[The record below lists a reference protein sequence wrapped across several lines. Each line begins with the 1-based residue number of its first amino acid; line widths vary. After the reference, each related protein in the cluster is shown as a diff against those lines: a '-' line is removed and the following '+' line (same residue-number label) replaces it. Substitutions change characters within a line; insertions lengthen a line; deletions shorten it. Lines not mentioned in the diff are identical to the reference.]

1 MGSNHIN
8 TNNVNIVRST
18 PKEVFEELL
27 KGDTAMNLEE
37 LSKKFNVCKTIIE
50 RRLSELGLHT
60 KRNYDKF
67 AKFNIHKFDTID
79 TEEKAYWLGFLYADG
94 CVVSK
99 RHVVSLRL
107 AEVDYDHLLKF
118 KTFLEDTRDNEVIKK
133 GSRTLSATGKTYYS
147 YVYNVNSEHF
157 KKSLI
162 SLGCVPKKSLILK
175 FPDISIFS
183 DPELIYDFIRGYVD
197 GDGCISEEKGKI
209 AISML
214 GTEDFLLGVQKYLP
228 NFKSVLKYNNN
239 GLYRIRCTSRKADE
253 VTYRLYSKATIYL
266 KRKYEKF
273 AALCRKCNSE
283 TSGKNGEGCDS

>member
-8 TNNVNIVRST
+8 TDNVNIVRST

-27 KGDTAMNLEE
+27 SGDTAMNLEE
-37 LSKKFNVCKTIIE
+37 LGKKFGVCQTTIK

-118 KTFLEDTRDNEVIKK
+118 KAFLEDTRDNDVIKK
-133 GSRTLSATGKTYYS
+133 EGRTLSATGKTYYS
-147 YVYNVNSEHF
+147 FEYHVNSEYF

-162 SLGCVPKKSLILK
+162 TLGCVPKKSLVLK
-175 FPDISIFS
+175 FPDINIFS
-183 DPELIYDFIRGYVD
+183 NPKLVYDFIRGYVD
-197 GDGCISEEKGKI
+197 GDGCISEEKGRI
-209 AISML
+209 AISIL
-214 GTEDFLLGVQKYLP
+214 GTEDFLLGVQSYLP
-228 NFKSVLKYNNN
+228 NFKSVLRYNNN
-239 GLYRIRCTSRKADE
+239 GLHRVRCTSHKADE
-253 VTYRLYSKATIYL
+253 VTYKLYGEATIYL
-266 KRKYEKF
+266 ERKYEKF
-273 AALCRKCNSE
+273 AALCRKYSSE
-283 TSGKNGEGCDS
+283 TSGKNGEG